1 MTPSQDRRKNWGLRD
16 IVIIS
21 GLSGSGKSLATRCFE
36 DMGYFCVDNLPAQL
50 IPVFADL
57 CAKSDT
63 IRKAAL
69 VIDVREGAFLKHF
82 PETFAKLRQGDHHTT
97 LLFLEASD
105 EALIRRFSESR
116 RPHPLA
122 ADQPLESG
130 IRKERQVLQGL
141 KALADI
147 VVDTSRYNVHEL
159 KKYLYDNFQ
168 DKATG
173 TAMVISLVSFGYKYG
188 IPEESD
194 FLFDTRFIQNPFFV
208 DSLKPLTGLDPEVQA
223 FLHTQPEYG
232 EFLRKIG
239 EMLLFLLPRCRRE
252 GKTYLTISIGCTGG
266 RHRSVA
272 MAQELSDLLT
282 SQGYS
287 IKTLHRDL
295 EKE

>member
-1 MTPSQDRRKNWGLRD
+1 
-16 IVIIS
+16 
-21 GLSGSGKSLATRCFE
+21 
-36 DMGYFCVDNLPAQL
+36 
-50 IPVFADL
+50 
-57 CAKSDT
+57 
-63 IRKAAL
+63 
-69 VIDVREGAFLKHF
+69 
-82 PETFAKLRQGDHHTT
+82 
-97 LLFLEASD
+97 
-105 EALIRRFSESR
+105 
-116 RPHPLA
+116 LA